1 MSTMAAEDVAKT
13 LIKFAAACSQAKS
26 WTMLERELVKEL
38 KRAERLGAMRARRE
52 VRTRQYYISKNEAL
66 P

>member
-1 MSTMAAEDVAKT
+1 MSTVVAEDVAKT

-26 WTMLERELVKEL
+26 WTLLERELIKEL

-52 VRTRQYYISKNEAL
+52 TRTKQYYMSLEGGK
-66 P
+66 